1 MLLTSSGI
9 LESWR
14 QASGKYANGQRR
26 AADEVNAI
34 AILDMAQSGDTRAK
48 KIVRKRAEIVAD
60 IVVNLSLILNPSL
73 ILLGGEVG
81 AHPAMVEFV
90 RQQLQGS
97 EFAVPRIGAGTL
109 GSRAVLWG
117 AIAVAL
123 DAIPAVLLPE
133 PPM

>member
-1 MLLTSSGI
+1 M
-9 LESWR
+9 
-14 QASGKYANGQRR
+14 
-26 AADEVNAI
+26 NAI